1 MTAVRRTQLVRLGVW
16 VAVATVAVMAVV
28 IAARTETGVR
38 RIASF
43 LAPEAQQPVRSAK
56 GGPTPSMAIRQADQE
71 AEQRRMSEAIRL
83 LAADRDRLL
92 ARVNTLERN
101 VEDVTGSIGN
111 APSARAP
118 AQNALPA
125 IPAAPPPAMSEP
137 PQAAAPQ
144 AAAPRPAPNTPVPQ
158 PAPNRVSGGH
168 LATGVGT
175 PASESVATK
184 TEFGVDLG
192 GNASIEGL
200 KTLWS
205 TLKNNQSGMLD
216 GLRPVIAI
224 REGQRPGSVE
234 LRLVAGPIANANI
247 AARLCAALAAAG
259 QVCQP
264 AVFDGQ
270 KLALQ

>member
-16 VAVATVAVMAVV
+16 VAVATVAVVAAVL
-28 IAARTETGVR
+28 AARTETGVR
-38 RIASF
+38 RIAS
-43 LAPEAQQPVRSAK
+43 LISPEAHEPVRSAK
-56 GGPTPSMAIRQADQE
+56 GPTPSMALRQADQE
-71 AEQRRMSEAIRL
+71 AEQRRLSEAIRL

-111 APSARAP
+111 APTARAP
-118 AQNALPA
+118 QAALPA
-125 IPAAPPPAMSEP
+125 IPAAPPSMVSEP
-137 PQAAAPQ
+137 PQAAAP
-144 AAAPRPAPNTPVPQ
+144 RPAATPVPTPQ
-158 PAPNRVSGGH
+158 PAPNRVSSGH

-205 TLKNNQSGMLD
+205 NLKAHQPTMLE

-224 REGQRPGSVE
+224 RDGQKPGSVE
-234 LRLVAGPIANANI
+234 LRLIAGPIANANI
-247 AARLCAALAAAG
+247 AARLCAAFAAAG

>member
-16 VAVATVAVMAVV
+16 VTVATVAVMAAVL
-28 IAARTETGVR
+28 AARTETGVR
-38 RIASF
+38 RIAGLLS
-43 LAPEAQQPVRSAK
+43 PEAQEPVRSAK
-56 GGPTPSMAIRQADQE
+56 GPTPSLAIRQADQE
-71 AEQRRMSEAIRL
+71 AEQRRLSEAIRL

-111 APSARAP
+111 APTARAP
-118 AQNALPA
+118 AQALPA
-125 IPAAPPPAMSEP
+125 IPVSPPPAVSEP
-137 PQAAAPQ
+137 PQAAAPRP
-144 AAAPRPAPNTPVPQ
+144 AAAPMPTPQ
-158 PAPNRVSGGH
+158 PAPNRVSSGH
-168 LATGVGT
+168 LVTGVGT

-192 GNASIEGL
+192 GNASLEGL

-224 REGQRPGSVE
+224 REGQKPGSVE
-234 LRLVAGPIANANI
+234 LRLIAGPIANANI

-270 KLALQ
+270 RLALQ

>member
-16 VAVATVAVMAVV
+16 VGVATVAVVAAVL
-28 IAARTETGVR
+28 AARTESGVR
-38 RIASF
+38 RIAS
-43 LAPEAQQPVRSAK
+43 LISPEAHEPVRGAK
-56 GGPTPSMAIRQADQE
+56 GPTPSLAIRQADQE
-71 AEQRRMSEAIRL
+71 AEQRRLSEAIRL

-111 APSARAP
+111 APAARVAP
-118 AQNALPA
+118 QSALPV
-125 IPAAPPPAMSEP
+125 IAASPPPATSEP
-137 PQAAAPQ
+137 PKATAPRAAAAPV
-144 AAAPRPAPNTPVPQ
+144 PAPQ
-158 PAPNRVSGGH
+158 PAPARVSAGH

-184 TEFGVDLG
+184 TEFGIDLG
-192 GNASIEGL
+192 GNGSIEGL

-205 TLKNNQSGMLD
+205 NLKSHQPTMLE

-224 REGQRPGSVE
+224 RDGQRPGSVE
-234 LRLVAGPIANANI
+234 LRLIAGPIANANV
-247 AARLCAALAAAG
+247 AARLCAAFAAAG

>member
-1 MTAVRRTQLVRLGVW
+1 MGAVRRTQLVRLGVW
-16 VAVATVAVMAVV
+16 VAVATVAVMAAVL
-28 IAARTETGVR
+28 AARTETGVR
-38 RIASF
+38 RIAS
-43 LAPEAQQPVRSAK
+43 LLSPETQEPVRSAK
-56 GGPTPSMAIRQADQE
+56 GPTPSLAIRQADQE
-71 AEQRRMSEAIRL
+71 AEQRRLSEAIRL

-101 VEDVTGSIGN
+101 VEDVTGSVSN
-111 APSARAP
+111 AATARSAQP
-118 AQNALPA
+118 AGLAV
-125 IPAAPPPAMSEP
+125 IPVAPPPVVSDP
-137 PQAAAPQ
+137 PQ
-144 AAAPRPAPNTPVPQ
+144 AAAPRPAAVPVPTASAPQ
-158 PAPNRVSGGH
+158 AMPNRVSSGH

-175 PASESVATK
+175 PASESIATK

-205 TLKNNQSGMLD
+205 TLRNNQSGMLD

-224 REGQRPGSVE
+224 REGQKPGSVE